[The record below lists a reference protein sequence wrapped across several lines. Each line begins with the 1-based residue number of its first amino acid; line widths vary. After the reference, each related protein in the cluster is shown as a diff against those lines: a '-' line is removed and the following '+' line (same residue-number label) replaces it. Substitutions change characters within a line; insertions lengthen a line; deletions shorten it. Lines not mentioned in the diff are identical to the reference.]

1 MAIVNPASRWIY
13 AVSFALGA
21 AGFLMPF
28 WPLSLMGIVLATLS
42 GRWIF
47 GLLMALLLDLAWGA
61 PFGLAA
67 YLYFPF
73 TVAALVAAIARY
85 FSASYFLER
94 STPDTL

>member
-1 MAIVNPASRWIY
+1 MAITNPASRWIY
-13 AVSFALGA
+13 AVSFTLAA
-21 AGFLMPF
+21 AGFLMPL
-28 WPLSLMGIVLATLS
+28 WPLSLTGILLCALS

-47 GLLMALLLDLAWGA
+47 GLLMALLLDIAWGA

-73 TVAALVAAIARY
+73 TAAALLGATVRY

-94 STPDTL
+94 GATDTL